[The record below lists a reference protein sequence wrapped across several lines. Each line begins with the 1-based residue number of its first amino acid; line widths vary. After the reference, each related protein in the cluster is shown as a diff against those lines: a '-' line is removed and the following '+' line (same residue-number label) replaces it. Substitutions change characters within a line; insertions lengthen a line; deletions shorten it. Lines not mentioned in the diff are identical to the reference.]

1 MHSDAEKNHSFNVGD
16 AEKYGVEQAI
26 ILFHIRFWCD
36 QNKTKAK
43 SQHDGRSW
51 MYQSIREMQ
60 ESFSYWSE
68 DKIRRLVASLEN
80 QGAIIS
86 GNYNRMPQDRTK
98 WYAVN
103 QTLDSANLHN
113 GSDVSAEPLPD
124 TKEDEKKDI
133 YNETLFH
140 QSFDV
145 YEKGNRS
152 KAFKLWQKLT
162 SEQREEIAAA
172 IPNYIRVCEHQYR
185 FKFENWINPSDEHWK
200 DKVSAPMRLSI

>member
-16 AEKYGVEQAI
+16 AARYGAEQAI

-43 SQHDGRSW
+43 SQHDGQSW

-60 ESFSYWSE
+60 ESFSYWSV
-68 DKIRRLVASLEN
+68 DKIRRLVASLEK

-86 GNYNRMPQDRTK
+86 SNYNRMPQDRTK
-98 WYAVN
+98 WYAIN

-124 TKEDEKKDI
+124 TK
-133 YNETLFH
+133 
-140 QSFDV
+140 
-145 YEKGNRS
+145 
-152 KAFKLWQKLT
+152 
-162 SEQREEIAAA
+162 
-172 IPNYIRVCEHQYR
+172 
-185 FKFENWINPSDEHWK
+185 
-200 DKVSAPMRLSI
+200 